1 MTVMRRSRWL
11 ARLAGGSG
19 LALGLAGLTAMSAST
34 PAQARAGAVL
44 IQSHVAA
51 SWGDNSTGQLGD
63 GLTTGSSKPLSAD
76 IGAGHDV
83 VQVAAGYDHS
93 LAVRSDG
100 TVWAWGANQYGQLG
114 DANTAIHVVPG
125 QVTGLTGITQV
136 AAGVMSS
143 LALRSDGTVWAWGA
157 NGAGQLGRGTITDHE
172 VTPARVA
179 VLNHVT
185 RISAGRGFALAL
197 RSDGIVFAWGLNGSG
212 QLGNGT
218 TTESS
223 KPVKIAGLS
232 QVTGIAAGWDS
243 AAAIESSSI
252 SALTSV
258 WTWGANDQGQLGDG
272 TLADHSTPERVTGIP
287 ASVRGVSAG
296 VKYAVVLGADG
307 SVWGWGENVN
317 GELGVAREGSAVTRP
332 VNAIAAGSGITQLSA
347 GGGHVLALKS
357 DGTVLAWGFN
367 RFGQLGNGTTAEVG
381 GLGPVT
387 GLTGATYVAAGFL
400 SSLAVHTVL
409 GS

>member
-1 MTVMRRSRWL
+1 V
-11 ARLAGGSG
+11 
-19 LALGLAGLTAMSAST
+19 AGLT
-34 PAQARAGAVL
+34 R
-44 IQSHVAA
+44 
-51 SWGDNSTGQLGD
+51 
-63 GLTTGSSKPLSAD
+63 
-76 IGAGHDV
+76 
-83 VQVAAGYDHS
+83 
-93 LAVRSDG
+93 
-100 TVWAWGANQYGQLG
+100 
-114 DANTAIHVVPG
+114 
-125 QVTGLTGITQV
+125 ITQV

-218 TTESS
+218 TTDSS

-243 AAAIESSSI
+243 AVAIESSSI

-272 TLADHSTPERVTGIP
+272 TLAEHSTPERVTGIP

-296 VKYAVVLGADG
+296 VRYAMVLGADG
-307 SVWGWGENVN
+307 SVWGWGENIT
-317 GELGVAREGSAVTRP
+317 GELGVAHEGNAVTRP
-332 VNAIAAGSGITQLSA
+332 VNAIAAGSGITQLAA

-367 RFGQLGNGTTAEVG
+367 SFGQLGNGTTAQVG
-381 GLGPVT
+381 GPGPVT

-400 SSLAVHTVL
+400 SSFAVHTVL

>member
-1 MTVMRRSRWL
+1 MKVTGRSRRL

-19 LALGLAGLTAMSAST
+19 LALGLAGLTAVSAST
-34 PAQARAGAVL
+34 PAQARAGVVL

-63 GLTTGSSKPLSAD
+63 GLTTGGSRPLSAD

-100 TVWAWGANQYGQLG
+100 TVWAWGANRYGQLG

-185 RISAGRGFALAL
+185 RISAGRGFAQAL
-197 RSDGIVFAWGLNGSG
+197 R
-212 QLGNGT
+212 
-218 TTESS
+218 
-223 KPVKIAGLS
+223 
-232 QVTGIAAGWDS
+232 
-243 AAAIESSSI
+243 
-252 SALTSV
+252 
-258 WTWGANDQGQLGDG
+258 
-272 TLADHSTPERVTGIP
+272 
-287 ASVRGVSAG
+287 
-296 VKYAVVLGADG
+296 
-307 SVWGWGENVN
+307 
-317 GELGVAREGSAVTRP
+317 
-332 VNAIAAGSGITQLSA
+332 
-347 GGGHVLALKS
+347 S

-367 RFGQLGNGTTAEVG
+367 TFGQLGNGTTAEVG
-381 GLGPVT
+381 GRGPVT

-400 SSLAVHTVL
+400 SSLAVHIVL

>member
-19 LALGLAGLTAMSAST
+19 LALGLAGLTVLSAST

-63 GLTTGSSKPLSAD
+63 GLTTG
-76 IGAGHDV
+76 
-83 VQVAAGYDHS
+83 
-93 LAVRSDG
+93 
-100 TVWAWGANQYGQLG
+100 
-114 DANTAIHVVPG
+114 
-125 QVTGLTGITQV
+125 
-136 AAGVMSS
+136 
-143 LALRSDGTVWAWGA
+143 
-157 NGAGQLGRGTITDHE
+157 
-172 VTPARVA
+172 
-179 VLNHVT
+179 
-185 RISAGRGFALAL
+185 AL

-243 AAAIESSSI
+243 AVAIESSSI

-307 SVWGWGENVN
+307 SVWGWGENVT
-317 GELGVAREGSAVTRP
+317 GELGVAREDSAVTK
-332 VNAIAAGSGITQLSA
+332 AGERDRGRQRHHPAERRRRSRA
-347 GGGHVLALKS
+347 
-357 DGTVLAWGFN
+357 
-367 RFGQLGNGTTAEVG
+367 RAEVG
-381 GLGPVT
+381 RHRAGLG
-387 GLTGATYVAAGFL
+387 LQ
-400 SSLAVHTVL
+400 
-409 GS
+409 

>member
-19 LALGLAGLTAMSAST
+19 LALGLAGLTALSAST

-63 GLTTGSSKPLSAD
+63 GLTTGSSRPLSAD

-100 TVWAWGANQYGQLG
+100 TVWAWGANRY
-114 DANTAIHVVPG
+114 
-125 QVTGLTGITQV
+125 
-136 AAGVMSS
+136 
-143 LALRSDGTVWAWGA
+143 
-157 NGAGQLGRGTITDHE
+157 GQLGRGTITDHE

-243 AAAIESSSI
+243 AVAIESSSI

-258 WTWGANDQGQLGDG
+258 WTWGA
-272 TLADHSTPERVTGIP
+272 TCSR
-287 ASVRGVSAG
+287 
-296 VKYAVVLGADG
+296 
-307 SVWGWGENVN
+307 
-317 GELGVAREGSAVTRP
+317 
-332 VNAIAAGSGITQLSA
+332 
-347 GGGHVLALKS
+347 
-357 DGTVLAWGFN
+357 
-367 RFGQLGNGTTAEVG
+367 
-381 GLGPVT
+381 
-387 GLTGATYVAAGFL
+387 
-400 SSLAVHTVL
+400 
-409 GS
+409 

>member
-1 MTVMRRSRWL
+1 MAGPAGRRQR
-11 ARLAGGSG
+11 AGPRPGRPDGSVSVD
-19 LALGLAGLTAMSAST
+19 AA
-34 PAQARAGAVL
+34 PARAGAVL

-63 GLTTGSSKPLSAD
+63 GLTTG
-76 IGAGHDV
+76 
-83 VQVAAGYDHS
+83 
-93 LAVRSDG
+93 
-100 TVWAWGANQYGQLG
+100 
-114 DANTAIHVVPG
+114 
-125 QVTGLTGITQV
+125 
-136 AAGVMSS
+136 
-143 LALRSDGTVWAWGA
+143 
-157 NGAGQLGRGTITDHE
+157 
-172 VTPARVA
+172 
-179 VLNHVT
+179 
-185 RISAGRGFALAL
+185 AL

-243 AAAIESSSI
+243 AVAIESSSI

-307 SVWGWGENVN
+307 SVWGWGENVT

-387 GLTGATYVAAGFL
+387 SLTGATYVAAGFS